1 MMYSV
6 TPYSFQDFMMEYN
19 YFKRSVTEQVLNLT
33 CAEKIKLQNALW
45 LNTKEENKFYP
56 YHFYADNCTTRARDI
71 ILNNIDTSITFKDI
85 RPRPGISTYR
95 QLIHSY
101 MNSSGQSWNRLAID
115 VLLGNHL
122 DEVMN
127 NKQAMFLPDYLMK
140 GFDSASLRHQPLL
153 SETKILL
160 PDGQQDN
167 TTFFTPVFLFSLI
180 LVIMIALSFSKNKAA
195 INTLNVLDGLFFLAT
210 GFFGLLMLVLWI
222 ARVDN
227 VCRNNFNLLWAF
239 PTHIVIAFVINQ
251 QKKWIKNY
259 WAITAAI
266 SALLLLTWKWLPQ
279 EMNNSLL
286 LVVAIILFRS
296 IMRYR
301 KINKA

>member
-19 YFKRSVTEQVLNLT
+19 YFKRSVTEQVLDLN
-33 CAEKIKLQNALW
+33 CIEKATLEKALW
-45 LNTKEENKFYP
+45 VNTKEENKFYP
-56 YHFYADNCTTRARDI
+56 YHFYADNCTTRAREI
-71 ILNNIDTSITFKDI
+71 ILNNIDTGITFKDI
-85 RPRPGISTYR
+85 RPHPGTSTYR

-101 MNSSGQSWNRLAID
+101 MNSSGQAWNRLAID

-127 NKQAMFLPDYLMK
+127 NRQTMFLPDYLMK
-140 GFDSASLRHQPLL
+140 GFDNGSLRQHPLV

-160 PDGQQDN
+160 PDQQPNDA
-167 TTFFTPVFLFSLI
+167 TFFTPVFLFSLI
-180 LVIMIALSFSKNKAA
+180 LVIMIALSFLKNNIA
-195 INTLNVLDGLFFLAT
+195 IKTLNVLDGLFFLAV
-210 GFFGLLMLVLWI
+210 GFFGLLMLVLWL

-227 VCRNNFNLLWAF
+227 VCRNNLNLLWAL
-239 PTHIVIAFVINQ
+239 PTHFIIAFVVAKH
-251 QKKWIKNY
+251 KKWIKTY
-259 WAITAAI
+259 WLITAVI
-266 SALLLLTWKWLPQ
+266 SALLLITWKWLPQ

-301 KINKA
+301 KIKTA